1 MAVLVVVVMLVVGK
15 VEGEEST
22 LHHRLECLTITSTV
36 ESEVVA
42 EAAVAAAR
50 AAKAA
55 VAVTAEVEDVEVGS
69 VIVLIEFATI
79 MVVQAV
85 MVVMEAA
92 EEEVLDMSG
101 MEIMLS
107 QHTLALVEA
116 EEQAEQAVIL
126 EQVAVEVMA
135 VTVVMEEDLNQTVLK
150 VVLVK
155 AVVKVEEMNR
165 VADTMEEIAMV
176 KVAKAVEEAAVVLP
190 NSQPVI
196 MEV

>member
-1 MAVLVVVVMLVVGK
+1 MLVVVVMLVVGK

-79 MVVQAV
+79 MVVTVVLA
-85 MVVMEAA
+85 VMEAA

-107 QHTLALVEA
+107 QHTLALVEV
-116 EEQAEQAVIL
+116 EEQAVQAVLL
-126 EQVAVEVMA
+126 EEVAVEVMA
-135 VTVVMEEDLNQTVLK
+135 VMVVMEEDLNLTVLK
-150 VVLVK
+150 VVMVK
-155 AVVKVEEMNR
+155 AEAMVEEMNR
-165 VADTMEEIAMV
+165 VADTEEVAKV

>member
-1 MAVLVVVVMLVVGK
+1 MCSAASRSCERSARCSGSAK
-15 VEGEEST
+15 NACFASSEPNST
-22 LHHRLECLTITSTV
+22 P
-36 ESEVVA
+36 
-42 EAAVAAAR
+42 
-50 AAKAA
+50 AKAA

-150 VVLVK
+150 VVMVK

-176 KVAKAVEEAAVVLP
+176 KVVKAVEEAAVVLP

>member
-1 MAVLVVVVMLVVGK
+1 MVL
-15 VEGEEST
+15 
-22 LHHRLECLTITSTV
+22 
-36 ESEVVA
+36 A
-42 EAAVAAAR
+42 
-50 AAKAA
+50 
-55 VAVTAEVEDVEVGS
+55 
-69 VIVLIEFATI
+69 
-79 MVVQAV
+79 
-85 MVVMEAA
+85 VMEAA

-101 MEIMLS
+101 MEIMPSQLS
-107 QHTLALVEA
+107 LVLVEV

-126 EQVAVEVMA
+126 EEVAVEVMA

-155 AVVKVEEMNR
+155 AEAMVEEMNR